1 MCKTGLFARTTEFG
15 TCSRPSVGLHH
26 VLLES
31 AWGVSL
37 SLSLFL
43 SLSLS
48 LSLALLGPRSAQF
61 VLTRPTYFGKG
72 SVYTKGA
79 CPSIVWRAFQ

>member
-37 SLSLFL
+37 SLSL
-43 SLSLS
+43 
-48 LSLALLGPRSAQF
+48 SLALLGPRSAQF
-61 VLTRPTYFGKG
+61 ALTRPTYFGKG